1 MFYTGRMAT
10 LIMPT
15 DNEELRRGFPGT
27 VMSVRPRDVD
37 HECVDCRVKNIE
49 VGSANALLVDGLK
62 GWLAG
67 GGC

>member
-1 MFYTGRMAT
+1 MAT

-15 DNEELRRGFPGT
+15 DNEELRGGGSGT